1 MCAAERLCVYVSL
14 IESREMGLGIYAAW
28 STLAIE
34 HTFVTTKALNLIY
47 FDGSSAVL
55 TSMGTLDSQA
65 AFLHEQV
72 NLHPGNQY
80 TYDEDQRALDVCERI
95 ASFGIDG
102 MMRMDA
108 GFEAMICD
116 RKKSGL
122 KQLATTN
129 VTVPGRGAS
138 REKNPDL
145 PRDPHRRPPN
155 GYGSIFAPQSSWEWV
170 RSGTWHYGGYG
181 TTAYNQRETRA
192 TLNQCGFV
200 SYYDPRLK
208 SLQGK
213 HHGGLRDDE
222 TFEMGWGLR
231 RGHRLLDISK
241 EDATKVFQWTRDAVK
256 AAKRGSIFGGR
267 DQCSGTN
274 WQAITEVIT
283 TQHKSRTKEM
293 SSVLR
298 LASMNKISVRQ
309 AAERVYGLSHAILH
323 PFLAYPTP
331 ETGSIEATKSKA
343 IEGCSSIYTSHLQQ
357 QSFNEREALIKDSI
371 EIVLGKL
378 CTWEWDMFEWSDQ
391 QTWDLLRNPGVSS
404 LQALTAA
411 VADVSKSEIAERA
424 DEAYQMLKYIGW
436 DLWESCDRQC
446 AWNVSASI

>member
-1 MCAAERLCVYVSL
+1 
-14 IESREMGLGIYAAW
+14 
-28 STLAIE
+28 
-34 HTFVTTKALNLIY
+34 
-47 FDGSSAVL
+47 
-55 TSMGTLDSQA
+55 
-65 AFLHEQV
+65 
-72 NLHPGNQY
+72 
-80 TYDEDQRALDVCERI
+80 
-95 ASFGIDG
+95 
-102 MMRMDA
+102 
-108 GFEAMICD
+108 
-116 RKKSGL
+116 
-122 KQLATTN
+122 
-129 VTVPGRGAS
+129 
-138 REKNPDL
+138 
-145 PRDPHRRPPN
+145 
-155 GYGSIFAPQSSWEWV
+155 
-170 RSGTWHYGGYG
+170 
-181 TTAYNQRETRA
+181 
-192 TLNQCGFV
+192 
-200 SYYDPRLK
+200 
-208 SLQGK
+208 
-213 HHGGLRDDE
+213 
-222 TFEMGWGLR
+222 
-231 RGHRLLDISK
+231 
-241 EDATKVFQWTRDAVK
+241 
-256 AAKRGSIFGGR
+256 
-267 DQCSGTN
+267 
-274 WQAITEVIT
+274 
-283 TQHKSRTKEM
+283 M